1 MDVRC
6 RNQRLTFYSYYQCK
20 TFLKTCFYQWE
31 VVFFPSPIIY
41 LLLKFFIVFLYRK
54 YYSRI
59 SKISWRSLFF
69 SFAIFVVSIYSF
81 RGNFILISVVK
92 YFKWIVHFRLC
103 NCVVLLFNCPF
114 LWKKARINNNVAFQN
129 CFSCYFVGGVFTALL
144 VVVKMVML
152 PFRIVGYGVQ
162 KAPN

>member
-1 MDVRC
+1 MWDAETRGSLFIVITNVR
-6 RNQRLTFYSYYQCK
+6 L
-20 TFLKTCFYQWE
+20 FLKTCFYQWK

-129 CFSCYFVGGVFTALL
+129 CFSCYFLWVFLL
-144 VVVKMVML
+144 PYLLLWKWWCCL
-152 PFRIVGYGVQ
+152 SES
-162 KAPN
+162 